1 MKDFG
6 VLVPIVTPCN
16 RNGRIDIPGVKYVC
30 REMIETGN
38 DGIFVMG
45 STGRGAYFSTSD
57 RVKAC
62 QATAEEIK
70 GEVPLFAG
78 CMGNGV
84 KEMIN
89 HASALREAGAD
100 FAVVTAPGYFPY
112 LNEEI
117 AAILLN
123 FADKSP
129 MPVLIY
135 DVPVYTKTKLDE
147 KTIEKFFRHE
157 NIIGMKDSTADF
169 ERFSHLLKILKP
181 FSEKFLFQGKEQFL
195 AKSLLS
201 GGSGIVS
208 SFSIFSPRLFVE
220 LVAAVREKNDSRVEF
235 LQSGIQRLYDVVV
248 QCLEKRPAI
257 STLFHMLNYSLRQR
271 GICENILLDHE
282 GETPDWLLDK
292 AKQAVEICNETLEL
306 GSNTW

>member
-6 VLVPIVTPCN
+6 VLVPIVTPCSPD
-16 RNGRIDIPGVKYVC
+16 GKIDIPGVKSVC

-45 STGRGAYFSTSD
+45 STGRGAYFAMKD
-57 RVKAC
+57 RARAC
-62 QATAEEIK
+62 QAAAEEISGK
-70 GEVPLFAG
+70 IPLFAG
-78 CMGNGV
+78 CMADGLND
-84 KEMIN
+84 MLM
-89 HASALREAGAD
+89 HANALKNSGANY
-100 FAVVTAPGYFPY
+100 AVVTAPGYFPY

-117 AAILLN
+117 ASILMK

-129 MPVLIY
+129 IPVLIY

-169 ERFSHLLKILKP
+169 ARFSHLLEILTP

-220 LVAAVREKNDSRVEF
+220 LVAAVRNKNNARVQS
-235 LQSGIQRLYDVVV
+235 LQSGIQRLYDLAVDSL
-248 QCLEKRPAI
+248 QKRPAI

-271 GICENILLDHE
+271 EICENILLEHE
-282 GETPDWLLDK
+282 GETPDWLIEK
-292 AKQAVEICNETLEL
+292 AKEAVEICEETLAQV
-306 GSNTW
+306 